1 MGRRQDMD
9 TAKQP
14 LLVSMLSVMCSMLS
28 VSQIHKL
35 HKKDELKFT
44 HFVIMT
50 DSITMGSVSVR
61 YTIIIFMPEAGN

>member
-1 MGRRQDMD
+1 MGVYGAKTGHGYGKT
-9 TAKQP
+9 TAVGFYV
-14 LLVSMLSVMCSMLS
+14 VSQS